1 MCRTYGWPHTQT
13 CILSHS
19 SMSLQT
25 DLTISYNSLVNTNTP
40 TGIKQIRTVYWSALL
55 PRNENFRLV
64 QSSLKQLTTFF
75 LNSQKQ
81 IFSKEHNFQ
90 EERNMQTFW
99 ELLVQT
105 VPLKQV
111 RTKHLENPK
120 FSFFFAWIGRYT
132 PVFKYRTSEQQLFWN
147 GKFKYEQIT
156 SWGKKIKES
165 KSRIHH

>member
-19 SMSLQT
+19 STSLQT

-90 EERNMQTFW
+90 EERNMQTFC

-111 RTKHLENPK
+111 RTKHLENIQNSP
-120 FSFFFAWIGRYT
+120 FSLHELADTLRFSSTGPLNSSY
-132 PVFKYRTSEQQLFWN
+132 SEM
-147 GKFKYEQIT
+147 
-156 SWGKKIKES
+156 ES
-165 KSRIHH
+165 SSMNK